1 MVREYESTVPSIW
14 SLLLKLLRIIS
25 SPSRASHHLLHSRR
39 PSLVPHMIPDPTSH
53 ILHSTFQDKRLNE
66 PKLHLSCSSHLT
78 PCATSSHV
86 CQRTTDEPSTNTRQ
100 HCCLP
105 ACLPVCLPAYLPASA
120 CRRLSCR
127 CYSGSCRAAG
137 TNTCPVRLLLQ
148 SEKYCTIDQTDA
160 RHPRLFLLQA
170 LPGFDVRCWGHLLTI
185 PCDPS
190 CCSPRPQFASRWW
203 PTHTFDKSSCGYRYH
218 YSYSAHA

>member
-25 SPSRASHHLLHSRR
+25 SPSRASYLHLHLHSRR

-78 PCATSSHV
+78 PCATPSHV
-86 CQRTTDEPSTNTRQ
+86 CQRTTDEPSTNTRL

-105 ACLPVCLPAYLPASA
+105 ACLSACLPACLPPCLCLPTEDALPPKLPLLFWFLPRCWDQYLPSPSAPAVSKILYNRPNRRTASA
-120 CRRLSCR
+120 
-127 CYSGSCRAAG
+127 
-137 TNTCPVRLLLQ
+137 
-148 SEKYCTIDQTDA
+148 
-160 RHPRLFLLQA
+160 A
-170 LPGFDVRCWGHLLTI
+170 LPSPGPPGLRCTLLG
-185 PCDPS
+185 
-190 CCSPRPQFASRWW
+190 SPAYNSMRPVVLQ
-203 PTHTFDKSSCGYRYH
+203 PT
-218 YSYSAHA
+218 SAVCQPLVANAHV

>member
-25 SPSRASHHLLHSRR
+25 SPSRASHHHLHLHSRR

-78 PCATSSHV
+78 PCATPSHV
-86 CQRTTDEPSTNTRQ
+86 CQRTTDEPSTNTRL

-105 ACLPVCLPAYLPASA
+105 ACLPACLLTSLPLPADAQAAVAILVPAALLGPIPAQSVY
-120 CRRLSCR
+120 SC
-127 CYSGSCRAAG
+127 SQK
-137 TNTCPVRLLLQ
+137 NTVQ
-148 SEKYCTIDQTDA
+148 
-160 RHPRLFLLQA
+160 
-170 LPGFDVRCWGHLLTI
+170 
-185 PCDPS
+185 
-190 CCSPRPQFASRWW
+190 
-203 PTHTFDKSSCGYRYH
+203 
-218 YSYSAHA
+218 